1 MRPPPFESYFSLFDF
16 SLFANILCT
25 TNAGTSAISIM
36 IPIGTITSGA
46 TTVNPTKLNRN
57 IIPKIIIGP
66 PINTASKM
74 QRTSNNFFP
83 IFILYL
89 HIIKV
94 FVTLLIWR
102 RENTRKKKKSSFKSC
117 SGLFIIQF
125 LPFLKEFL
133 GMRFQILPLGRRA
146 SSSSLV

>member
-1 MRPPPFESYFSLFDF
+1 MRPPPFESYFSLFA

-102 RENTRKKKKSSFKSC
+102 RENTRKKKSSFKSC

-125 LPFLKEFL
+125 LPFLRIPL